1 MEEMPPLQ
9 RKGHLYK
16 EKDSGA
22 EEMLLLKQKYR
33 SCREKDVQVP
43 PLEIKYCAAF

>member
-1 MEEMPPLQ
+1 LEEMPPLQ

-33 SCREKDVQVP
+33 SCREKDVP
-43 PLEIKYCAAF
+43 PLEIKHCAAF